1 MQGDVVCIELDQRLP
16 RGHLL
21 ALLDQRR
28 EALAA
33 QIYRIQT
40 DMQQHLHTVGRR
52 DADGVAG
59 VLQVA
64 DHPGQRRTEHLRC
77 RVDTQAVANQA
88 TGKHRVGHVIQR
100 HQHTGQ
106 RCQQFHLWGCDHDFT
121 CS

>member
-16 RGHLL
+16 RCHLL

-28 EALAA
+28 KALAA
-33 QIYRIQT
+33 QVDGIQT
-40 DMQQHLHTVGRR
+40 NMQQHLHAIGMG

-59 VLQVA
+59 VLQVT
-64 DHPGQRRTEHLRC
+64 DHPGQRRTKHLR
-77 RVDTQAVANQA
+77 RRIDTQAVAYQA
-88 TGKHRVGHVIQR
+88 TGKHRIGHVIQR

-106 RCQQFHLWGCDHDFT
+106 RCQQFHLLGCDHNFT